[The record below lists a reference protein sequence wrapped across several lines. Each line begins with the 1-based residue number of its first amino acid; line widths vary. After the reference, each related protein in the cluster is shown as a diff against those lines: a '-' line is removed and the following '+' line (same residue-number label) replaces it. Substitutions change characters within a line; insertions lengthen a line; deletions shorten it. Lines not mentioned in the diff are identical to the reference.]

1 MRLERKLSAEKQ
13 KLQGTSEGRIKKF
26 RRSVKYGP
34 CFVCCCC
41 DQLMV
46 ENGVQIFDDKT
57 QKQIKDVQK
66 ERFEKIFE
74 KKLVSEEYKITIK
87 ENEISTS
94 SYYLCHTCKKHL
106 VKGKLPPMSVA
117 NGLSLVKIDDNDLNL
132 TELENN
138 LIAKKILFQKVFK
151 LPKTRMAAVKDKLVN
166 IPLNDEDV
174 INTIKNLPRT
184 PTEAGLLEVKLKRKM
199 EYKNYHQY
207 EYISPDKIFKSLKY
221 LKKWAIHIINFL
233 TALNYSRN
241 VAKLMTLMDLK
252 HCLVMKNP
260 QTCRCNSK

>member
-1 MRLERKLSAEKQ
+1 
-13 KLQGTSEGRIKKF
+13 
-26 RRSVKYGP
+26 
-34 CFVCCCC
+34 
-41 DQLMV
+41 
-46 ENGVQIFDDKT
+46 
-57 QKQIKDVQK
+57 
-66 ERFEKIFE
+66 
-74 KKLVSEEYKITIK
+74 
-87 ENEISTS
+87 
-94 SYYLCHTCKKHL
+94 
-106 VKGKLPPMSVA
+106 MSVA

-207 EYISPDKIFKSLKY
+207 EYISPDKIFKS
-221 LKKWAIHIINFL
+221 HNFYI
-233 TALNYSRN
+233 A
-241 VAKLMTLMDLK
+241 DLK
-252 HCLVMKNP
+252 LLKLLISFSLERSQPFCSCSFSLCTIHMNSTSLVLSAIQLFIAPFLYCQQLSGMN
-260 QTCRCNSK
+260 